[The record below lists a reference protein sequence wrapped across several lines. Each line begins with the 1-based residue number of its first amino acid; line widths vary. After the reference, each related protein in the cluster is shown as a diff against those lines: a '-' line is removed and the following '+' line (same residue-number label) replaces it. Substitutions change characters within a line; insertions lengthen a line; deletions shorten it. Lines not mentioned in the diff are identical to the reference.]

1 MSADHPGERRAGPVA
16 SLAGV
21 RHIYGGTA
29 ALDGVTLD
37 IPAGRMVGFLGP
49 DGVGKSTFLALL
61 SGARKIQTG
70 TVTALGGD
78 MADKSHR
85 RNVLPRI
92 AYMPQGLGK
101 NLYMDLTVR
110 ENLEFFAQ
118 LFDQG
123 RVERHA
129 RIDDLTRSTGLRPFL
144 SRPAGKL
151 SGGMKQKLGLCC
163 ALIHDPD
170 LLILDEPTTGVDPL
184 SRRQFWSLVGRIRQD
199 RPHVS
204 VLVATA
210 YMDEAS
216 GFDWLVAMN
225 DGKVLAEGTPAQILQ
240 TAGANTLEEAFV
252 SLLPEEQRRDHRLL
266 EIPPVSFADHDKAIV
281 ARNLVQKFGTFTAV
295 DDVSFEIAR
304 GEIFGFLG
312 SNGCGKT
319 TTMKMLTGLLKPTSG
334 QAWLFGESVDGEGVD
349 TRRRVGYMSQSFS
362 LYGELTVH
370 QNLVLHAQLFHLP
383 PEKAQ
388 QRIGELIERFDLG
401 SHVDDLPE
409 KLPLGVRQRLSLAV
423 AIVHEPEML
432 ILDEPTSGV
441 DPVARDLFWEL
452 LIDLSRNQGVTIFI
466 STHFMNEGERCDRIS
481 LMHAGKVLA
490 CDTPKVLI
498 ENRGADTLE
507 GAFIGYLEEAI
518 GTGPDADTDTGENTG
533 AADGA
538 AEDAGRTAPRPVTVA
553 APRKGFSLR
562 RMRAYSQRES
572 KELLRDPIR
581 LAFALVGTMI
591 LMMVFG
597 FGITTDVEKLNYAV
611 LDQDRSL
618 ESRQYLE
625 GLSGSRYFS
634 GQAALADHADL
645 DKRLRS
651 GDIVLAIEIPPNFGR
666 DLLRGQNPEI
676 AATID
681 GAMPFRAETTAG
693 YVAGMH
699 QEYILDQYSRL
710 YGERPEL
717 LEASIE
723 TRFRYN
729 QDFKSVYAMVPSVIA
744 LLLIFIPAILTA
756 VSVVREKELG
766 SITNLYVTPVS
777 KLEFLLGKQL
787 PYVVLGF
794 MNFALMTVMAVTVF
808 AVPVK
813 GSLVTLG
820 AGAVIYVFASTAFGL
835 FFSSFT
841 RTQVA
846 ALAATAIGTTLPA
859 IQFSGMMQPVN
870 TLDGFGAFIGAVF
883 PMSHFL
889 TISVGTFTKGLAFS
903 DLTASFLALAPAGP
917 ILIALSVVLLAKQE
931 T

>member
-1 MSADHPGERRAGPVA
+1 MTADLPGERRAEPVA

-21 RHIYGGTA
+21 RHLYGGTA

-37 IPAGRMVGFLGP
+37 IPAGCMVGFLGP
-49 DGVGKSTFLALL
+49 DGVGKSTLLALV

-78 MADKSHR
+78 MADKGHR
-85 RNVLPRI
+85 RKVLPRI

-123 RVERHA
+123 VAERRA

-144 SRPAGKL
+144 ARPAGKL

-184 SRRQFWSLVGRIRQD
+184 SRRQFWSLVARIRRD

-225 DGKVLAEGTPAQILQ
+225 DGKVLAEGTPAEILK
-240 TAGANTLEEAFV
+240 TAGASDLEEAFV
-252 SLLPEEQRRDHRLL
+252 RLLPEEDRRDHRLL
-266 EIPPVSFADHDKAIV
+266 EIPPRSFADHDKAIV
-281 ARNLVQKFGTFTAV
+281 ASNLVQKFGAFTAV
-295 DDVSFEIAR
+295 DDVSFEIER

-334 QAWLFGESVDGEGVD
+334 QAWLFGKSVGGDGVD
-349 TRRRVGYMSQSFS
+349 TRKRVGYMSQAFS
-362 LYGELTVH
+362 LYSELTVR
-370 QNLVLHAQLFHLP
+370 QNLVLHAQLFHLAP
-383 PEKAQ
+383 DKAER
-388 QRIGELIERFDLG
+388 RIGELIERFDLG
-401 SHVDDLPE
+401 SHLDDLPE

-441 DPVARDLFWEL
+441 DPVARDVFWEL

-490 CDTPKVLI
+490 CDTPEALV
-498 ENRGADTLE
+498 EACGAETLE

-518 GTGPDADTDTGENTG
+518 GTGPESEALE
-533 AADGA
+533 
-538 AEDAGRTAPRPVTVA
+538 EAGRQAVQPATVA

-562 RMRAYSQRES
+562 RMSAYSQRES
-572 KELLRDPIR
+572 KELLRDPVR

-591 LMMVFG
+591 LLMVFG
-597 FGITTDVEKLNYAV
+597 FGITTDVENLNYAV
-611 LDQDRSL
+611 LDLDRSV

-634 GQAALADHADL
+634 GQAPLADHADME
-645 DKRLRS
+645 KRLRS
-651 GDIVLAIEIPPNFGR
+651 GDIVLAIEIPPQFGR
-666 DLLRGQNPEI
+666 DLLRGQSPEI

-699 QEYILDQYSRL
+699 QEYMLDQYSRF
-710 YGERPEL
+710 YGERPEI
-717 LEASIE
+717 LEAVIE

-729 QDFKSVYAMVPSVIA
+729 QDFKSVYSMVPSVIA

-787 PYVVLGF
+787 PYVLLGLV
-794 MNFALMTVMAVTVF
+794 NFALMTAMAVTVF
-808 AVPVK
+808 GVPVK
-813 GSLVTLG
+813 GSLTTLV
-820 AGAVIYVFASTAFGL
+820 AGAVLYVFASTAFGL
-835 FFSSFT
+835 FFSSLT

-870 TLDGFGAFIGAVF
+870 TLDGFGAVIGAVF

-889 TISVGTFTKGLAFS
+889 TISVGTFTKGLSFS

-917 ILIALSVVLLAKQE
+917 VLIALSVILLAKQE